1 MINLSFLWWF
11 VAGPIAG
18 WLTGR
23 LMRSPGLG
31 LMDALAGTVGG
42 LVFGVAG
49 EMLGLNT
56 SDTGLAAVI
65 AAAIGAIVVTFAF
78 RKSVGK
84 RMEDVSAPKH
94 AGARSYTSYKDRMR
108 K

>member
-1 MINLSFLWWF
+1 MLNFLWWF

-31 LMDALAGTVGG
+31 LMDALAGILGG
-42 LVFGVAG
+42 TVFGIAG
-49 EMLGLNT
+49 EMVGLNT
-56 SDTGLAAVI
+56 SGTELNAAI
-65 AAAIGAIVVTFAF
+65 AAAIGAIIVTIVF
-78 RKSVGK
+78 RKSIGK
-84 RMEDVSAPKH
+84 KLGDAAPKQ
-94 AGARSYTSYKDRMR
+94 AATRSYTSYKDRMR